1 VVGERENLSD
11 DIADNEFFDDNN
23 IEIGGKQYR
32 TGEKTGLQDSPFLH
46 PKSLRVIQGGGC
58 HRPRS

>member
-1 VVGERENLSD
+1 MVGERERLSD
-11 DIADNEFFDDNN
+11 DIADNEFFDDN